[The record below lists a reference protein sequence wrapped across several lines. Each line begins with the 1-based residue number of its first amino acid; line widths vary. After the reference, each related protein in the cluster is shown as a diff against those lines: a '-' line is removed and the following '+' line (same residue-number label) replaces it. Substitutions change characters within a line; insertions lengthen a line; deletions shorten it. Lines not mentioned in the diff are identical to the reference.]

1 MYSLVWPRT
10 KGKEGGSGGDGG
22 DGGAGGQGGG
32 GEDGSG
38 EGGEGG
44 GDGVGDERGGDGGD
58 GGDGGGGAT
67 TIGTE
72 TPVSTATGA
81 VPTTVTPRLLDNALG
96 LLATSAEAE
105 AAAAAAVALLLPGPS
120 LGMVSVMESTTLPAE
135 ARTVISQVGWWQSSD
150 KLSVFVRL
158 LNSAAPIDDM
168 SPPNMSPRFTTVAII
183 ETMLWPLARG
193 EKGGYEGGSGGDG
206 GVGGRLGDGGEGG
219 EGGDGNGDG
228 GGLGGGDGGGG
239 GGGD

>member
-1 MYSLVWPRT
+1 
-10 KGKEGGSGGDGG
+10 
-22 DGGAGGQGGG
+22 
-32 GEDGSG
+32 
-38 EGGEGG
+38 
-44 GDGVGDERGGDGGD
+44 
-58 GGDGGGGAT
+58 
-67 TIGTE
+67 
-72 TPVSTATGA
+72 
-81 VPTTVTPRLLDNALG
+81 VTPRLLDSALG

-105 AAAAAAVALLLPGPS
+105 AAAAAAVALLFPGPS
-120 LGMVSVMESTTLPAE
+120 LGMVSVMESNTLPAK
-135 ARTVISQVGWWQSSD
+135 ARTVISQEGWWQSSD

-158 LNSAAPIDDM
+158 LNSAAPMDDM
-168 SPPNMSPRFTTVAII
+168 SPPIVSPRFTTVAIT

-206 GVGGRLGDGGEGG
+206 GDGGGLGDGG